1 MNKGI
6 ITSVQWSFTLD
17 GTNQL
22 WASNT
27 MVLNHF
33 QQIKSALG
41 CKSVEFSGIL
51 QPQKEKQ
58 RVTET
63 AETAKEI

>member
-6 ITSVQWSFTLD
+6 ITSLQWSYTLD

-22 WASNT
+22 WASNA

-33 QQIKSALG
+33 QQTKSALG
-41 CKSVEFSGIL
+41 CKSVEFSGRL

-58 RVTET
+58 RVTEE
-63 AETAKEI
+63 AATAKGI